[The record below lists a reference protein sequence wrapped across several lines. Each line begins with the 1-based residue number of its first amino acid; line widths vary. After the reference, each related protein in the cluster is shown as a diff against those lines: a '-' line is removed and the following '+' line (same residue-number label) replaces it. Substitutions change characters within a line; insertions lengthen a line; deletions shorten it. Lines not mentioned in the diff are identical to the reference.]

1 MNKAFENVQAGSK
14 EGYEACVNSATVM
27 SKGIQDIAAET
38 ADFSAKSFEK
48 STAAVET
55 LIAAKTFD
63 KVVEAQQ
70 NFAKQ
75 AYEDFIGQMT
85 KVGEM
90 YKTSAAE
97 AFKPVEDQMSKF
109 ATAATPKKAASK

>member
-1 MNKAFENVQAGSK
+1 MNKAFENIQTTSK
-14 EGYEACVNSATVM
+14 EGFEACVNSATVM
-27 SKGIQDIAAET
+27 SKGMQDIAAET
-38 ADFSAKSFEK
+38 ADYSAKSFEK

-55 LIAAKTFD
+55 LMAAKTFD
-63 KVVEAQQ
+63 KAIEAQQ

-90 YKTSAAE
+90 YKTSATQ
-97 AFKPVEDQMSKF
+97 AFKPVEDQLSKF